1 MSLPNLLNMVNRVR
15 SVVIYEREIQLL
27 SSFKGWYSGPL
38 SHRICAFCAGAGTA
52 SVEAT
57 LEMLNQVVDGC
68 IDVAGGISSQYFY
81 RSMYA
86 VQLHHCFKVRH
97 W

>member
-1 MSLPNLLNMVNRVR
+1 L
-15 SVVIYEREIQLL
+15 
-27 SSFKGWYSGPL
+27 
-38 SHRICAFCAGAGTA
+38 CAGAGTA
-52 SVEAT
+52 SIEAT
-57 LEMLNQVVDGC
+57 LEILNQAVDGC

-86 VQLHHCFKVRH
+86 VQLHHCFKVRY

>member
-1 MSLPNLLNMVNRVR
+1 V
-15 SVVIYEREIQLL
+15 
-27 SSFKGWYSGPL
+27 
-38 SHRICAFCAGAGTA
+38 CAGDGTTTI
-52 SVEAT
+52 EAT
-57 LEMLNQVVDGC
+57 LDILNQAVDGC

-86 VQLHHCFKVRH
+86 VQLHHCFKVRYRGCVVVYERPPSQLSTAN